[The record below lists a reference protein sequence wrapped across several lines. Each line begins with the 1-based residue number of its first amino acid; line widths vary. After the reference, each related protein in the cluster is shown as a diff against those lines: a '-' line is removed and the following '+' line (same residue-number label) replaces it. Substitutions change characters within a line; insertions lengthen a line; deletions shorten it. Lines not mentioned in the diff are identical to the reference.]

1 MTPDSRGRRSRRPVA
16 PWTHPIVLAM
26 VGTAVLSA
34 MWILL
39 FPTAGTDLSA
49 QIARADFAARY
60 PHSAYDFSWYAGIY
74 PAGYSVLAPF
84 VFAFG
89 GTRMVTAGAAVAC
102 AGMLA
107 WMLNRYQIHRPRLA
121 ALWIAA
127 GLWTGLISGRATFTL
142 GIAAAVGSVALVE
155 ARWPGQTLRLIG
167 AALLAA
173 LASLFSPVAGV
184 FVGVAAAAL
193 LFTRRW
199 VPAVVLGAA
208 AGIPLI
214 AIALLFGTG
223 GVQPM
228 AFFNGVPAILASL
241 LVVILVPREWVAVRI
256 GASVYSVGVVL
267 AWLVPTGLGSNVE
280 RLAMLLAA
288 PLFVAFPVSGK
299 RRPFFVI
306 AVIGMIVWQAFSPLR
321 DLTHSDAPL
330 TNATSAAPLVRELVR
345 LRADKARLEAVPEY
359 GHWESL
365 QLANTVPLARGWER
379 QIDTVRN
386 PLFYSGDL
394 TPAKYYGWLNHNA
407 VHYIAISTA
416 TPDYA
421 ATDEA
426 RIVRAGQPWLKK
438 KWGNANWQLYEVSG
452 TAPLASKP
460 AEVVRTTPAQITL
473 KMPRAGSTVVRV
485 HWTRFLHVAGGVV
498 GRAGDWTRI
507 TVPGPGQYV
516 LNAKYK
522 F

>member
-1 MTPDSRGRRSRRPVA
+1 M
-16 PWTHPIVLAM
+16 I
-26 VGTAVLSA
+26 GTAVLAA

-49 QIARADFAARY
+49 QIARADFASRY

-74 PAGYSVLAPF
+74 PAAYSVLAPF

-107 WMLNRYQIHRPRLA
+107 WMLVRHRVHRPRLG
-121 ALWIAA
+121 ALWIAI

-142 GIAAAVGSVALVE
+142 GIAAAVGAVVLLD
-155 ARWPGQTLRLIG
+155 ARWPGQTVRMVG
-167 AALLAA
+167 AAVLAM

-193 LFTRRW
+193 LCTRRW
-199 VPAVVLGAA
+199 MPGALLGGAA
-208 AGIPLI
+208 GVPLL
-214 AIALLFGTG
+214 AIAVLFGTG

-228 AFFNGVPAILASL
+228 AFFNGVPAILASI
-241 LVVILVPREWVAVRI
+241 LVVILVPREWLVVRI
-256 GASVYSVGVVL
+256 GAAVYGVGVVL
-267 AWLVPTGLGSNVE
+267 AWVVPTGLGSNVE
-280 RLAMLLAA
+280 RLAMLVAA
-288 PLFVAFPVSGK
+288 PLFVAFPVDRR
-299 RRPFFVI
+299 RRPFFIFAIV
-306 AVIGMIVWQAFSPLR
+306 GMLVWQAFSPLR

-330 TNATSAAPLVRELVR
+330 TNAASAAPLVRELVR
-345 LRADKARLEAVPEY
+345 LKADKARVEAVPEY

-386 PLFYSGDL
+386 PLFYDGKL
-394 TPAKYYGWLNHNA
+394 TAAKYYGWLKRNA

-421 ATDEA
+421 AADEA
-426 RIVRAGQPWLKK
+426 RIVRAGQPWLRKT
-438 KWGNANWQLYEVSG
+438 WHDANWELYKVSG
-452 TAPLASKP
+452 TPPLASKP

-473 KMPRAGSTVVRV
+473 RMPRAGSTVVRV
-485 HWTRFLHVAGGVV
+485 HWTRFLRVAGGVV
-498 GRAGDWTRI
+498 DRAGDWTRV
-507 TVPGPGQYV
+507 TVSHPGQYT
-516 LNAKYK
+516 LNARYK

>member
-1 MTPDSRGRRSRRPVA
+1 M
-16 PWTHPIVLAM
+16 LAM

-74 PAGYSVLAPF
+74 PAAYSVLAPF

-107 WMLNRYQIHRPRLA
+107 WMLVRHEVHRPRLA
-121 ALWIAA
+121 AMWIAV

-142 GIAAAVGSVALVE
+142 GIAAAVGSVALID
-155 ARWPGQTLRLIG
+155 ARWPGQTARMVG
-167 AALLAA
+167 AALLAM

-193 LFTRRW
+193 LITKRW
-199 VPAVVLGAA
+199 LPAVVLGSAA
-208 AGIPLI
+208 AVPLV
-214 AIALLFGTG
+214 AVAALFGTG

-228 AFFNGVPAILASL
+228 AFFNGVPAILASI
-241 LVVILVPREWVAVRI
+241 LVVILVPREWAAVRI
-256 GASVYSVGVVL
+256 GASVYGIGVVL
-267 AWLVPTGLGSNVE
+267 AWVVPTGLGSNVE
-280 RLAMLLAA
+280 RLAMLVAA
-288 PLFVAFPVSGK
+288 PLFVAFPVTGK
-299 RRPFFVI
+299 RRPFFIFAMV
-306 AVIGMIVWQAFSPLR
+306 GMVVWQAFSPLR

-330 TNATSAAPLVRELVR
+330 TNAASAAPLVRELVR
-345 LRADKARLEAVPEY
+345 LKADRARVEAVPEY

-386 PLFYSGDL
+386 PLFYDGTL
-394 TPAKYYGWLNHNA
+394 TASKYYDWLKYNA
-407 VHYIAISTA
+407 VHYVAISTA

-421 ATDEA
+421 ASGEA
-426 RIVRAGQPWLKK
+426 SIVRSGQPWLHKV
-438 KWGNANWQLYEVSG
+438 WSNADWKLYRVKG
-452 TAPLASKP
+452 TPQLASAP
-460 AEVVRTTPAQITL
+460 AQVVHTTPAQITL
-473 KMPRAGSTVVRV
+473 KMPSAGSTVVRV
-485 HWTRFLHVAGGVV
+485 HWTRFLHVAGGSVSK
-498 GRAGDWTRI
+498 AGDWVRI

-516 LNAKYK
+516 LNAKY
-522 F
+522 